1 MKDKFKAFWDNLTPQ
16 KKKTVITLG
25 IVVVLLV
32 VGLLGY
38 SSTRSKTPQQKTE
51 AAKKELKFDS
61 TVMEKSLYSETKKE
75 IESLRNELVQMKK
88 AKEEEEKQK
97 QQLPPVPPPPE
108 KKPEKH
114 TAPPPPPPPLPPQG
128 GSLPAGGAPQHGEPA
143 KPIVTIEKVGDIAVF
158 SGKIEQH
165 SMPAVTQQT
174 AVSATEDKKKQPD
187 SIYLPPSFME
197 ATLLSGLYAPTVE
210 GGRTNPVPVLLRIKD
225 LAILPNK
232 VKANLKGCF
241 VIAEGYGDLATER
254 ANLRL
259 VTLSC
264 LSKKGQSVIDQG
276 IKGFVVD
283 SDGKIGL
290 KGNVVSKM
298 GSAIARS
305 ALAGFL
311 GGLGT
316 AIQQA
321 YSTTNVSLAGT
332 STTVNPSDIG
342 KVAAG
347 QGIAQ
352 ASQDLKKFYLD
363 LAKQA
368 MPVIEVGAT
377 KVVTLVI
384 SEGVSLSIKDISHGG
399 LSTTGQQSKA
409 TAAPQSRVQTTSP
422 EKQQQVPEMQKIQ
435 MQAPA
440 QPTQSPA
447 QLPKTQ
453 VPKGGQ

>member
-16 KKKTVITLG
+16 KKKTIITLG
-25 IVVVLLV
+25 IVVVLII

-75 IESLRNELVQMKK
+75 IESLRNELVQIKK

-114 TAPPPPPPPLPPQG
+114 TALPPPPLPPQG
-128 GSLPAGGAPQHGEPA
+128 ENLPVGGAPQHGEPA

-165 SMPAVTQQT
+165 SMPAATQQT
-174 AVSATEDKKKQPD
+174 VSSATQEDKKKQPD

-225 LAILPNK
+225 MAILPNK

-332 STTVNPSDIG
+332 TTTVSPSDIG
-342 KVAAG
+342 KVAVG

-368 MPVIEVGAT
+368 MPVVEVGAT

-399 LSTTGQQSKA
+399 LSATGQQSKA
-409 TAAPQSRVQTTSP
+409 TAVPQSRVQTTSL

-440 QPTQSPA
+440 QPTQSPS
-447 QLPKTQ
+447 QLQ
-453 VPKGGQ
+453 VSKGGQ